1 MSESGDNDGG
11 IVNLDPEEAALRSRL
26 FELRAEHRALDA
38 AVDALHSAGPLDLV
52 QLARLKKRKL
62 ALKDEVTWLEG
73 RLRPDIIA

>member
-1 MSESGDNDGG
+1 MSDESE

-38 AVDALHSAGPLDLV
+38 AVEALHAGRELDLV

-62 ALKDEVTWLEG
+62 SLKDEITWLEG

>member
-1 MSESGDNDGG
+1 MSDENE

-38 AVDALHSAGPLDLV
+38 AVEALHTNNALDLV
-52 QLARLKKRKL
+52 QMARLKKRKL
-62 ALKDEVTWLEG
+62 SLKDEITWLEG

>member
-1 MSESGDNDGG
+1 MNGDGE
-11 IVNLDPEEAALRSRL
+11 ILNLDPETAALRSRL

-38 AVDALHSAGPLDLV
+38 AVEALQATAPLDLV

-62 ALKDEVTWLEG
+62 ALKDQVTWLED